1 MNASR
6 NSITSVSHNPNIFV
20 HSGARV
26 KTPANP
32 PPSHSL
38 HDPNL
43 QKASTIRPASRI
55 VNRATDMSA
64 LGVNTSRVPGRSES
78 RLNSTRNVATSMG
91 NRISTNRPG
100 TSMNSNSNFNS
111 NPHFISARSG
121 TAMANRASIG
131 HERSLHSGPINVSQR
146 NSSFNGSYNNSTAP
160 GVRNVPTNINSSS
173 SMRANPS
180 NVPLRS
186 ATSLNRNF
194 PSAPNRAPPSMQRPM
209 TSMKNVQ
216 HPSNAAPAHGQRPM
230 TSMKNVQHPSNAAP
244 THGQRPSTS
253 MKNIPT
259 VTPSHNRT
267 SRNFSV
273 GNAINSSSPS
283 ARKGSINIDTKSSPN
298 NTQNHLQN
306 RNSYNT
312 ISHSSLSKILPNSP
326 TTRENSHNIY
336 NGGSSSA
343 GINSNSITAIQ
354 NPPKVS
360 KNLSKVSSISSL
372 LKKAASP
379 QPNNQMSPTNTI
391 SHRQGFNN
399 YGLSESITGERLNK
413 SRDIISQLVSIVC
426 TDANLNF
433 PNRFA
438 QSDSKN
444 SSLDNSIDELT
455 DCLKNTSLSP
465 RNSLK
470 PLVEGCDQLNS
481 THDES
486 ESLNDTLTNAD
497 HNSSSPLISS
507 SNINSSSSSVIKND
521 FNSIDSAD
529 KKKIAIL
536 VMELKRL
543 LS

>member
-6 NSITSVSHNPNIFV
+6 NSISSINHNPNIFV

-38 HDPNL
+38 HDPHSP
-43 QKASTIRPASRI
+43 KASTIRPASRI

-64 LGVNTSRVPGRSES
+64 LGVNTTRVPGRSES
-78 RLNSTRNVATSMG
+78 RLTSTRNVVTSMG
-91 NRISTNRPG
+91 NRIPANRPG
-100 TSMNSNSNFNS
+100 TSMNSNSNSNFNS
-111 NPHFISARSG
+111 TPHFISARSG

-131 HERSLHSGPINVSQR
+131 HERSLHSGPMNVSQR
-146 NSSFNGSYNNSTAP
+146 NSSFNGGYSNNATP
-160 GVRNVPTNINSSS
+160 GVRNVPTNINPSS
-173 SMRANPS
+173 SMRANPT

-194 PSAPNRAPPSMQRPM
+194 PSAPNRAPSSMQRPM

-216 HPSNAAPAHGQRPM
+216 HPSNAAPAHSQRP
-230 TSMKNVQHPSNAAP
+230 T
-244 THGQRPSTS
+244 TS

-259 VTPSHNRT
+259 ITPSHNRI

-273 GNAINSSSPS
+273 GNTLNSSSPS
-283 ARKGSINIDTKSSPN
+283 ARKGSINTVAKSSPN
-298 NTQNHLQN
+298 NNQNHLQN

-312 ISHSSLSKILPNSP
+312 ISHSSLNKILPNSP
-326 TTRENSHNIY
+326 TSRESPHSIY
-336 NGGSSSA
+336 KGGSPSA
-343 GINSNSITAIQ
+343 SINSNNIASMQ
-354 NPPKVS
+354 NSSKVS

-379 QPNNQMSPTNTI
+379 QPNNQLSPTNTI
-391 SHRQGFNN
+391 SHRQGVNN
-399 YGLSESITGERLNK
+399 YGFSESITGERLSK

-426 TDANLNF
+426 TDANLTL
-433 PNRFA
+433 PNRFT
-438 QSDSKN
+438 QSDSKH
-444 SSLDNSIDELT
+444 SSFDNSIDELT

-470 PLVEGCDQLNS
+470 PLIEGSEQPNS
-481 THDES
+481 TNDES
-486 ESLNDTLTNAD
+486 ESLNDTLTNTD
-497 HNSSSPLISS
+497 HNSSSPLINARS
-507 SNINSSSSSVIKND
+507 INSSSSSVIKND
-521 FNSIDSAD
+521 TNSMDFAE